1 MRRGPRSQVASLVA
15 VSRPAFTAL
24 TTSTSNAP
32 RGSNLPLEPR
42 HQLCRSLQVRP
53 LPWPDPAQFY
63 TMKFAHSRRLPRPRY
78 GRATIVV
85 IRSHPRRHGYEARST
100 RCSTNV
106 RINPFRSAPLILEHP
121 ARPQYT
127 AHGSRRLAS

>member
-24 TTSTSNAP
+24 TTSTSSAP
-32 RGSNLPLEPR
+32 RGSNLPLEPQ
-42 HQLCRSLQVRP
+42 HQLCRSPQVRP
-53 LPWPDPAQFY
+53 LPWPDPAHFY
-63 TMKFAHSRRLPRPRY
+63 TMKFAHPRGLPRPRY

-85 IRSHPRRHGYEARST
+85 IRSRPRGHGYEARST
-100 RCSTNV
+100 RCLTNV
-106 RINPFRSAPLILEHP
+106 RINPFRSAPPILEQP

-127 AHGSRRLAS
+127 ARWSRRLAA